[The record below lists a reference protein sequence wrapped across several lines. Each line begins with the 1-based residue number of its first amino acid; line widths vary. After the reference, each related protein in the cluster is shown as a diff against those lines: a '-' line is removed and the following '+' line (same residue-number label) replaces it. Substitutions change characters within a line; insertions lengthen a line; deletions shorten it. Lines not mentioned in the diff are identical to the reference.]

1 MLNWKEQVEA
11 LKGKFQSRITTESTP
26 EEVNEVNDLVAGIDS
41 LDSAYNELLN
51 EHAKTKEALVRM
63 VVNQGSS
70 DQPRDDVDGSKPKTI
85 EECVAEELAK
95 QEK

>member
-1 MLNWKEQVEA
+1 MLTWKEQVEA

-41 LDSAYNELLN
+41 LDSAYNELLE

-63 VVNQGSS
+63 VVNQGNG
-70 DQPRDDVDGSKPKTI
+70 DKPRDDTDGSKPKTI
-85 EECVAEELAK
+85 EECVAEEV
-95 QEK
+95 EKGGK

>member
-1 MLNWKEQVEA
+1 MNWKEQVEA

-41 LDSAYNELLN
+41 LDSTYNELVQ

-70 DQPRDDVDGSKPKTI
+70 DKPRDDVDGSKPKTI

>member
-1 MLNWKEQVEA
+1 MNWKEQVEA

-26 EEVNEVNDLVAGIDS
+26 EEVNEVNDLVAEIDS
-41 LDSAYNELLN
+41 LDSAYNELVQ

-70 DQPRDDVDGSKPKTI
+70 DKPGDESSGSKPKTI